1 MTPAVIELRGV
12 SRSFPSDPPVE
23 ALRPTDL
30 TITRGEYVAVMGAS
44 GSGKSTLLHLLGL
57 LDRPTAGTY
66 LLDGVDVGSL
76 SDGRRTALRGQR
88 LGFVFQ
94 AFHLL
99 PHRTVLE
106 NVVLAQLYNR
116 IPRNQRVE
124 RARRA
129 LERVGL
135 GHRMAFSPTK
145 LSGGERQRVAIARAI
160 VAEPS
165 VLLADEPTGNLD
177 SVNTEAILELFDE
190 LHTSGLTVVL
200 ITHDHDVAGHTG
212 RQLHMRDGELRER
225 AAV

>member
-212 RQLHMRDGELRER
+212 RQLRMRDGELREH

>member
-1 MTPAVIELRGV
+1 MTPAVIELRGI

-30 TITRGEYVAVMGAS
+30 TIMRGEYVAVMGAS

-116 IPRNQRVE
+116 IPRKDRAE

-135 GHRMAFSPTK
+135 GHRMTFNPTK

-177 SVNTEAILELFDE
+177 SASTEAILELFDE

-200 ITHDHDVAGHTG
+200 ITHDNDVARHTG
-212 RQLHMRDGELRER
+212 RQVHMHDGELREH
-225 AAV
+225 AAA